1 MQYLIIRIS
10 RILRAPGWALG
21 LFVALI
27 VGTAAVA
34 LAPRATGGG
43 ASAGTA
49 AGPTVHQGTDGVTFS
64 GTLSQTNL
72 VQGGNGVM
80 YLDLSIT
87 TPAATLSP
95 SSVKASDI
103 VVVLDRSGSMA
114 AENRLPYA
122 KEAVRRLVRQLQAD
136 DRFALITFDSVAVV
150 DTELTPVTDAARER
164 IVRRVNAIQPGSS
177 TNIGDGLLK
186 ARALLQGSAGEGRP

>member
-1 MQYLIIRIS
+1 MQHLITRIT
-10 RILRAPGWALG
+10 RILRSPRGALG
-21 LFVALI
+21 LFAAL
-27 VGTAAVA
+27 VMGTAAVA
-34 LAPRATGGG
+34 LAPKAIGGGGG

-64 GTLSQTNL
+64 GTLSQTKL

-80 YLDLSIT
+80 YLDLNIT
-87 TPAATLSP
+87 TPALTLSP

-114 AENRLPYA
+114 ADNRLPYA
-122 KEAVRRLVRQLQAD
+122 KEAVRRLVRQLQAE

-150 DTELTPVTDAARER
+150 DTELTPGHGCCA
-164 IVRRVNAIQPGSS
+164 
-177 TNIGDGLLK
+177 
-186 ARALLQGSAGEGRP
+186 